1 MTSQISEI
9 TAAIPVLRPVD
20 RRGIP
25 VPASAP
31 ATPVSLSSAGGP
43 TPLPPLPGSAA
54 APDQTQENQQLADA
68 VKALNERYATQ
79 RTDLRFTV
87 DKESGNTVVAI
98 VDSKDGTVLR
108 QIPSEEAL
116 RISRALSQTRGSL
129 IEQLA

>member
-9 TAAIPVLRPVD
+9 TAAIPVLKPVD
-20 RRGIP
+20 RRGVP
-25 VPASAP
+25 VPASVP
-31 ATPVSLSSAGGP
+31 ATPVSLSSANRP
-43 TPLPPLPGSAA
+43 TPQPPLPGGAA

-87 DKESGNTVVAI
+87 DKDSGNTVVAI